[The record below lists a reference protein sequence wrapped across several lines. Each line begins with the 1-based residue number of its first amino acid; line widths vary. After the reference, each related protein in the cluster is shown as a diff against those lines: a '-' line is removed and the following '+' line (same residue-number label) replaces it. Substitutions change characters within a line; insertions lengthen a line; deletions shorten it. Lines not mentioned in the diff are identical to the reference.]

1 MNALKALMRVRLAS
15 FRQMYLGLNNKSKDG
30 GKGDR
35 EKRKTVLFAV
45 LIGYVA
51 ISFGFIFFGNFS
63 MMSEAF
69 YAQGLGWVYFALYAV
84 IDFAVMFVGTVFTAK
99 TQLYEA
105 KDNDLLLAMPLRPRD
120 ILISRL
126 FMLWVM
132 DSFIG
137 LIVSAAA
144 GISWAIHCPVTPMTA
159 AAFLLIALV
168 MPFFAV
174 AVAAL
179 FGFLISLVTRRV
191 RSKSLLTT
199 VFSLLFLAAY
209 MLVIN
214 RSTAWVEQLTRIG
227 SVVAE
232 SLRPVFVLRWIGAAI
247 AEGDPLCLLGSLAC
261 LLLPFAAAFA
271 VLSATFIKNVTAVPT
286 VAKKEYK
293 ETGAQVGK
301 ASAALFRKEAARF
314 VSSSG
319 YMLNAGLG
327 AVMEVAVGVLVL
339 VKMPAI
345 ELYFNGGILPARY
358 LFPIMVTALCLLTSM
373 TDITAPSVSLE
384 GKSLWILQTA
394 PLNPAAPLRAK
405 LLFHCAVS
413 GAATAIAAVLVCIAA
428 KATPVQWAVALV
440 LPLLFVVFE
449 GLLGLLCNLKYPILD
464 WENENQAIK
473 TGMAVVIAMFGAMG
487 VVAALAGIWFGL
499 SQFMPTEL
507 ALCADALLLAAL
519 DAVMYRRLV
528 TKGAERF
535 ATL

>member
-1 MNALKALMRVRLAS
+1 MSALKALMRVRLAS
-15 FRQMYLGLNNKSKDG
+15 FRQMYLGMNNKAKDG
-30 GKGDR
+30 EKGDKDR
-35 EKRKTVLFAV
+35 RKTLLFAV

-51 ISFGFIFFGNFS
+51 ISFGFIFFGNFA

-105 KDNDLLLAMPLRPRD
+105 KDNDLLLSMPVRPRD

-137 LIVSAAA
+137 FIVSAAA
-144 GISWAIHCPVTPMTA
+144 GISWAVRCPITPLSA

-168 MPFFAV
+168 LPFFAV

-179 FGFLISLVTRRV
+179 FGFLISLATRRV

-199 VFSLLFLAAY
+199 VFSLVFLGAY
-209 MLVIN
+209 MVVMS
-214 RSTAWVEQLTRIG
+214 RSTTWIQQLTQMG
-227 SVVAE
+227 AAVAE
-232 SLRPVFVLRWIGAAI
+232 NLRPVFILRWIGAAV
-247 AEGDPLCLLGSLAC
+247 AEENVLCLLGSLAC

-271 VLSATFIKNVTAVPT
+271 VLSATFIKNVTT
-286 VAKKEYK
+286 VKTAAKKEYK
-293 ETGAQVGK
+293 EEGAVVGK
-301 ASAALFRKEAARF
+301 ASAALFRKEASRF

-319 YMLNAGLG
+319 YMLNAGFG
-327 AVMEVAVGVLVL
+327 ALMEVAAGVLIL

-345 ELYFNGGILPARY
+345 ELFFNGGMIPARY
-358 LFPIMVTALCLLTSM
+358 LFPVLVTGLCLLAAM
-373 TDITAPSVSLE
+373 TDISAPSVSLE
-384 GKSLWILQTA
+384 GRSLWILQAA
-394 PLNPAAPLRAK
+394 PLDPAAPLRAK
-405 LLFHCAVS
+405 LQFHCAVS

-487 VVAALAGIWFGL
+487 VTVLLAGVWYGL

-507 ALCADALLLAAL
+507 ALGADILLLGAL
-519 DAVMYRRLV
+519 DAAMYRRLV
-528 TKGAERF
+528 TKGSERF